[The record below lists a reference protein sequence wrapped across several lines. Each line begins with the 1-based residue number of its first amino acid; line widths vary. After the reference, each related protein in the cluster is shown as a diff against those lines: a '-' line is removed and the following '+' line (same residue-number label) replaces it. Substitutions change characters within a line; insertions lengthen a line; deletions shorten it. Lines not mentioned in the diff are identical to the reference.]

1 MAKQVVTS
9 DQLYPVY
16 GPYSHAVRVGDMIF
30 LHGTVGFDP
39 QGRLPGD
46 TPGRADMVRQCEQT
60 IANMA
65 TALQLLGGS
74 LQDVVKVRAFLPQH
88 CRPAR
93 AGQQSF
99 EATFDEVYGWHFQPP
114 RPARAALQQGLFQ
127 EDLLVEI
134 EAIAVVNQPRRLI
147 VSDALPPLRRP
158 YAQGGILVG
167 NLLFLRGF
175 TSQDRHGDLVGRGD
189 MRAQTEQTLAN
200 MAVTLQ
206 EAGGSLADLV
216 QTQVTLTDWH
226 TYQEY
231 NEVYLRHVQAP
242 FPANSTLQGGLGREG
257 LLIEIESIAA
267 LATSRLTID
276 SAFTQVGQP
285 SREGLRPKSGHTDD
299 PISTP
304 TQSRRRYPD
313 VIHSEKLAPQF
324 AQPHGVRVGDLMF
337 ISGHTSIDAQG
348 RLVGPGD
355 IRAQT
360 RHVLTTMETILELA
374 GLGLDDVVKTTVM
387 LTDWRH
393 YADYNEVYRAFF
405 TPPYPARS
413 TVGGSLAMPGALIE
427 IEAIA
432 MAGARATA
440 VVATSA

>member
-9 DQLYPVY
+9 EQLYPVY
-16 GPYSHAVRVGDMIF
+16 GPYSHAVRAGDMIF
-30 LHGTVGFDP
+30 LHGTVGLDP

-60 IANMA
+60 ITNMA

-93 AGQQSF
+93 TGQQSF
-99 EATFDEVYGWHFQPP
+99 DETFDEVYGRHFQPP

-134 EAIAVVNQPRRLI
+134 EAIAMVNQPKRLI

-167 NLLFLRGF
+167 DLLFLRGF
-175 TSQDRHGDLVGRGD
+175 TSQDQHGDLVGRGD
-189 MRAQTEQTLAN
+189 MRAQTTQTFAN
-200 MAVTLQ
+200 MAITLQ
-206 EAGGSLADLV
+206 EAGGSLTDLV

-226 TYQEY
+226 AYREY
-231 NEVYLRHVQAP
+231 NEAYRHHVQAP
-242 FPANSTLQGGLGREG
+242 FPTNSTFQGGLGREG

-267 LATSRLTID
+267 LATPRLTID
-276 SAFTQVGQP
+276 SALTQVGQA
-285 SREGLRPKSGHTDD
+285 SSEHRL
-299 PISTP
+299 
-304 TQSRRRYPD
+304 D
-313 VIHSEKLAPQF
+313 VIHSDKLAPQ
-324 AQPHGVRVGDLMF
+324 AARPHGVRVGDLMF
-337 ISGHTSIDAQG
+337 IGGHTSIDTQG
-348 RLVGPGD
+348 RLIGSGD

-360 RHVLTTMETILELA
+360 RHVLTTIETILALA

-393 YADYNEVYRAFF
+393 YDAYNEVYRAFF
-405 TPPYPARS
+405 TAPYPARS
-413 TVGGSLAMPGALIE
+413 TVSGSLDMPGALIE

-432 MAGARATA
+432 MAGAHAAA
-440 VVATSA
+440 VVATRL

>member
-1 MAKQVVTS
+1 MAKQVITS

-16 GPYSHAVRVGDMIF
+16 GPYSHAVRVGNMIF

-60 IANMA
+60 IANMT

-93 AGQQSF
+93 PGQQSF
-99 EATFDEVYGWHFQPP
+99 DETFDEVYGRHFQPP
-114 RPARAALQQGLFQ
+114 RPARAALQQDLFQ
-127 EDLLVEI
+127 ADLLVEM
-134 EAIAVVNQPRRLI
+134 EAIAVVNEPKHLI

-158 YAQGGILVG
+158 YAQGGILTG

-175 TSQDRHGDLVGRGD
+175 TSQDQHGDLVGRGD
-189 MRAQTEQTLAN
+189 MRAQTAQTFAN
-200 MAVTLQ
+200 MAMTLQ
-206 EAGGSLADLV
+206 EAGGSLTDLV
-216 QTQVTLTDWH
+216 QTHVTLTDWRH
-226 TYQEY
+226 AHQEY
-231 NEVYLRHVQAP
+231 NEVYNRHVQAP
-242 FPANSTLQGGLGREG
+242 FPTNTTFQGGLGREG

-267 LATSRLTID
+267 LATPRLTID
-276 SAFTQVGQP
+276 SAFTQVGQA
-285 SREGLRPKSGHTDD
+285 SRQR
-299 PISTP
+299 
-304 TQSRRRYPD
+304 QPD
-313 VIHSEKLAPQF
+313 IVHSDKLNPQF
-324 AQPHGVRVGDLMF
+324 AHAHGVRVGDLMF
-337 ISGHTSIDAQG
+337 VGGHASIDAQG

-360 RHVLTTMETILELA
+360 RHVLTTIETILTLA

-393 YADYNEVYRAFF
+393 YATYNEVYRAFF
-405 TPPYPARS
+405 AAPYPARS
-413 TVGGSLAMPGALIE
+413 TVGGSLGMPGALIE
-427 IEAIA
+427 IDAIA
-432 MAGARATA
+432 MAGARETA
-440 VVATSA
+440 IVATGL

>member
-16 GPYSHAVRVGDMIF
+16 GPYSHAVRTGDMIF

-39 QGRLPGD
+39 QGRLPGE

-99 EATFDEVYGWHFQPP
+99 DETFDEVYGQHFPPP

-127 EDLLVEI
+127 EDVLVEI
-134 EAIAVVNQPRRLI
+134 EAIAVVNQPKHLI

-167 NLLFLRGF
+167 DLLFLRGF
-175 TSQDRHGDLVGRGD
+175 TSQDRHGALVGRGD
-189 MRAQTEQTLAN
+189 MRAQTTQTLAN
-200 MAVTLQ
+200 MAITLQ
-206 EAGGSLADLV
+206 AAGGSLADLV

-226 TYQEY
+226 AYREY
-231 NEVYLRHVQAP
+231 HEVYGHQVQAP
-242 FPANSTLQGGLGREG
+242 FPASSTLQGGLGREG

-267 LATSRLTID
+267 LATPRLTID
-276 SAFTQVGQP
+276 SAFTHVGQARQEP
-285 SREGLRPKSGHTDD
+285 
-299 PISTP
+299 
-304 TQSRRRYPD
+304 QPD
-313 VIHSEKLAPQF
+313 MIHSEKLTPQV
-324 AQPHGVRVGDLMF
+324 ARPHGVRVGNLMF
-337 ISGHTSIDAQG
+337 VGGHTSIDIQG

-360 RHVLTTMETILELA
+360 RHVLTTLETILTLA

-393 YADYNEVYRAFF
+393 YSAYNEVYRAFF
-405 TPPYPARS
+405 KAPYPARS
-413 TVGGSLAMPGALIE
+413 TVSGSLSTPGALIE
-427 IEAIA
+427 IEAMA
-432 MAGARATA
+432 MAGAHATA
-440 VVATSA
+440 VVVTSP

>member
-1 MAKQVVTS
+1 MAKQVVIS
-9 DQLYPVY
+9 EQLYPVY
-16 GPYSHAVRVGDMIF
+16 CPYSHAVRAGDMIF

-74 LQDVVKVRAFLPQH
+74 LQDIVKVRAFLPQH

-93 AGQQSF
+93 VGQQSF
-99 EATFDEVYGWHFQPP
+99 DETFDEVYGRYFQPP

-134 EAIAVVNQPRRLI
+134 EAIAIINQPKRLI

-158 YAQGGILVG
+158 YAQGGMLVG
-167 NLLFLRGF
+167 DLLFLRGF
-175 TSQDRHGDLVGRGD
+175 TSQDPHGDLVGRGD
-189 MRAQTEQTLAN
+189 MRVQTAQTFAN
-200 MAVTLQ
+200 MAITLQ
-206 EAGGSLADLV
+206 AAGGSLADLV

-226 TYQEY
+226 AFKEY
-231 NEVYLRHVQAP
+231 NEVYNRHVQAP
-242 FPANSTLQGGLGREG
+242 FPTNSTFQGGLGREG
-257 LLIEIESIAA
+257 LLLEIESIAA
-267 LATSRLTID
+267 LATPRLTID
-276 SAFTQVGQP
+276 SAFTPVGQAHQ
-285 SREGLRPKSGHTDD
+285 EC
-299 PISTP
+299 
-304 TQSRRRYPD
+304 QPD
-313 VIHSEKLAPQF
+313 MTHSEKLAPQV
-324 AQPHGVRVGDLMF
+324 ARPHGVRVGDLMF
-337 ISGHTSIDAQG
+337 IGGHTSIDIQG

-360 RHVLTTMETILELA
+360 RHILTTIETILALA

-393 YADYNEVYRAFF
+393 YDAYNEVYRAFF
-405 TPPYPARS
+405 TAPYPARS
-413 TVGGSLAMPGALIE
+413 TVSGSLGMPGALIE

-432 MAGARATA
+432 MAGAHETA
-440 VVATSA
+440 VVVTSP

>member
-60 IANMA
+60 MANMA

-93 AGQQSF
+93 AGQPSF
-99 EATFDEVYGWHFQPP
+99 DETFDEVYGRHFQPP

-134 EAIAVVNQPRRLI
+134 EAIAVVNQPKRLI

-167 NLLFLRGF
+167 HLLFLRGF
-175 TSQDRHGDLVGRGD
+175 TSQDQHGDLVGRGD
-189 MRAQTEQTLAN
+189 MRAQTTQTFAN
-200 MAVTLQ
+200 IAITLQ

-226 TYQEY
+226 AYNEY
-231 NEVYLRHVQAP
+231 NQVYWRHVQVP
-242 FPANSTLQGGLGREG
+242 FPTNSTCQGGLGREG

-267 LATSRLTID
+267 LATPRLTID
-276 SAFTQVGQP
+276 SAFTQVGQA
-285 SREGLRPKSGHTDD
+285 SQER
-299 PISTP
+299 
-304 TQSRRRYPD
+304 QPD
-313 VIHSEKLAPQF
+313 VIHSDKLAPQ
-324 AQPHGVRVGDLMF
+324 ATRPHGVRVGDLMF
-337 ISGHTSIDAQG
+337 VGGHTSIDTQG

-360 RHVLTTMETILELA
+360 RHVLTTIETILALA

-393 YADYNEVYRAFF
+393 YDAYNEVYRAFF
-405 TPPYPARS
+405 TAPYPARS
-413 TVGGSLAMPGALIE
+413 TVSGSLGIPGALIE

-432 MAGARATA
+432 MAGAHATA
-440 VVATSA
+440 VVATSP

>member
-16 GPYSHAVRVGDMIF
+16 GPYSHAVRAGDMIF

-39 QGRLPGD
+39 QGRLPGE

-65 TALQLLGGS
+65 TALQLLGGG

-99 EATFDEVYGWHFQPP
+99 DEIFDEVYGRHFHPP

-134 EAIAVVNQPRRLI
+134 EALAVVNQPKHLI

-175 TSQDRHGDLVGRGD
+175 TAQNRHGDLVGRGD
-189 MRAQTEQTLAN
+189 MHAQTAQTLAN
-200 MAVTLQ
+200 MAITLHA
-206 EAGGSLADLV
+206 AGGSLTDLV
-216 QTQVTLTDWH
+216 QTQVTITDWH
-226 TYQEY
+226 AYREY
-231 NEVYLRHVQAP
+231 DEVYRRHVQAP
-242 FPANSTLQGGLGREG
+242 FPTNSTLQGGLGREG
-257 LLIEIESIAA
+257 LLLEIESIAA
-267 LATSRLTID
+267 LATPRLTID
-276 SAFTQVGQP
+276 SALAHAGQVRQEP
-285 SREGLRPKSGHTDD
+285 
-299 PISTP
+299 
-304 TQSRRRYPD
+304 QPD
-313 VIHSEKLAPQF
+313 VICAEQLALQV
-324 AQPHGVRVGDLMF
+324 ARPHGVRVGDLMF
-337 ISGHTSIDAQG
+337 IGGHTSMDAQG

-355 IRAQT
+355 VRAQT
-360 RHVLTTMETILELA
+360 RHILTTLETILTLA

-393 YADYNEVYRAFF
+393 YDAYNEIYRAFF
-405 TPPYPARS
+405 AAPYPARS
-413 TVGGSLAMPGALIE
+413 TVSGSLGMPGALIE

-432 MAGARATA
+432 IAGAHETA
-440 VVATSA
+440 VVVTSP

>member
-16 GPYSHAVRVGDMIF
+16 GPYSHAVRVGDTIF

-93 AGQQSF
+93 AGQPSF
-99 EATFDEVYGWHFQPP
+99 DETFDEVYGRHFQPP

-134 EAIAVVNQPRRLI
+134 EAIAIVNQPKRLI
-147 VSDALPPLRRP
+147 ASDALPPLRRP

-167 NLLFLRGF
+167 HLLFLRGF
-175 TSQDRHGDLVGRGD
+175 TAQGQHGDLVGRGD
-189 MRAQTEQTLAN
+189 MPAQTAQAFAN
-200 MAVTLQ
+200 MAITLQ

-226 TYQEY
+226 GYREY
-231 NEVYLRHVQAP
+231 NEAYNRHVQAP
-242 FPANSTLQGGLGREG
+242 FPSNSTFQGGLGREG

-267 LATSRLTID
+267 LDTPRLTID
-276 SAFTQVGQP
+276 SAFTQVGQA
-285 SREGLRPKSGHTDD
+285 RQER
-299 PISTP
+299 
-304 TQSRRRYPD
+304 QSD
-313 VIHSEKLAPQF
+313 VIHSEKLAPQI
-324 AQPHGVRVGDLMF
+324 ARPHGVRVGDLMF
-337 ISGHTSIDAQG
+337 IGAHTSIDTQG
-348 RLVGPGD
+348 HLVGPGD

-360 RHVLTTMETILELA
+360 RHVLTTLETILALA

-393 YADYNEVYRAFF
+393 YNAYNEVYRAFF
-405 TPPYPARS
+405 AAPYPARS
-413 TVGGSLAMPGALIE
+413 TVSGGLGIPGALIE

-432 MAGARATA
+432 MAGARETA
-440 VVATSA
+440 VVVTSP

>member
-1 MAKQVVTS
+1 MAKQVVIS
-9 DQLYPVY
+9 EQLYPVY
-16 GPYSHAVRVGDMIF
+16 GPYSHAVRAGDMIF

-46 TPGRADMVRQCEQT
+46 TPGRADMVRQAEQT

-99 EATFDEVYGWHFQPP
+99 DETFDEVYGRHFQPP

-134 EAIAVVNQPRRLI
+134 EAIAVVNQPKRLI

-167 NLLFLRGF
+167 DLLFLRGF
-175 TSQDRHGDLVGRGD
+175 TSQDQHGDLVGRGD
-189 MRAQTEQTLAN
+189 MRAQTAQTFAN
-200 MAVTLQ
+200 MAITLQ
-206 EAGGSLADLV
+206 AAGGSLADLV

-226 TYQEY
+226 AYKEY
-231 NEVYLRHVQAP
+231 DEVYHRHVPAP
-242 FPANSTLQGGLGREG
+242 FPTNSTFQGGLGREG
-257 LLIEIESIAA
+257 LLLEIESIAA
-267 LATSRLTID
+267 LAPPRLTID
-276 SAFTQVGQP
+276 SAFTQVGQA
-285 SREGLRPKSGHTDD
+285 RQER
-299 PISTP
+299 
-304 TQSRRRYPD
+304 QPD
-313 VIHSEKLAPQF
+313 VIHSEKLAPQL
-324 AQPHGVRVGDLMF
+324 ARPHGVHVGDLMF
-337 ISGHTSIDAQG
+337 IGGHTSIDTQG

-360 RHVLTTMETILELA
+360 QHVLTTIETILTLA
-374 GLGLDDVVKTTVM
+374 NLGLDDVVKTTVM

-393 YADYNEVYRAFF
+393 YDAYSEVYGAFF
-405 TPPYPARS
+405 TAPYPSRS
-413 TVGGSLAMPGALIE
+413 TVSGSLGVPGALIE
-427 IEAIA
+427 IVAIA
-432 MAGARATA
+432 MAEARETA
-440 VVATSA
+440 VVVTSP